1 MRNIRLATVV
11 ALLAGIFLTSTG
23 ICQSGRTIGILP
35 FRNEGASRYDWMGYG
50 IDQVLYTKLAEIS
63 ALTVYEKQTLKT
75 ILSQSDIDLSR
86 GMDPR
91 KAFSI
96 GKATGIEV
104 LILGTYRV
112 DNAQL
117 AMQVRMVSTYTG
129 AAILEESYSGSPEEV
144 FAFLEKAARK
154 GFEIMQISLSPGEE
168 DMLRKKPTR
177 SISAFESYCKAFLE
191 IEHDSPLEVIAG
203 YFHKALQED
212 PEFWEAQYNL
222 GNLYY
227 ERRSY
232 EKALQQF
239 NSVIEKNRTFY
250 KAYYGR
256 GVIYYLDKDYSKSLD
271 EFRKTLELNPEHDRS
286 HYYLGI
292 LYTRIDSLKK
302 GIQSLEKS
310 LELNPNYAPAHYQK
324 GLAEMKR
331 GWFKA
336 AITSLSKATGLD
348 PDYYQAHNALGE
360 AYYALNLFEESIIE
374 FKKVIS
380 LKPTFA
386 TAHFNLGNA
395 IYRRGALAEIVDA
408 FWSLLEVQYVP
419 QGSNGPNSVSLST
432 PLQGLEDLRE
442 KSRIQDPQ
450 EIYRTMI
457 SAYRTALQ
465 YDERFYEA
473 SYNLALTYENLSN
486 PDSAEYFYKKAISQK
501 PDLSQAHM
509 RLGKL
514 YDSQGKYEPALEAFK
529 IVVKIDPDYFA
540 ANPKLGEPYRY
551 IDVVQT
557 VLNEAISQLKRNP
570 QDKDALA
577 TVGKIYLSLGRFG
590 QAEEYYQQLVDISPN
605 DAIAQQTLREIRR
618 KLRKL

>member
-1 MRNIRLATVV
+1 MRNVRLATFV
-11 ALLAGIFLTSTG
+11 ALLAGIFLTSAG
-23 ICQSGRTIGILP
+23 ICQSDRTIGILR
-35 FRNEGASRYDWMGYG
+35 FRNEGTSRYDWMGYG
-50 IDQVLYTKLAEIS
+50 IDQVLYTRLAEIS
-63 ALTVYEKQTLKT
+63 SITVYEKQTLKT
-75 ILSQSDIDLSR
+75 LLSQSEIDLS
-86 GMDPR
+86 GGLDPR

-104 LILGTYRV
+104 LILGNYQV
-112 DNAQL
+112 ENAQL
-117 AMQVRMVSTYTG
+117 ALRVQMVSTYTG
-129 AAILEESYSGSPEEV
+129 ASILEESYRGAPEEV
-144 FAFLEKAARK
+144 FTFLEKALRK
-154 GFEIMQISLSPGEE
+154 GFEIMQIRLSPGEE
-168 DMLRKKPTR
+168 ALLRKKPTR

-191 IEHDSPLEVIAG
+191 IEHNSPLEVIAG
-203 YFHKALQED
+203 YLHQALQED

-239 NSVIEKNRTFY
+239 NSVIEKNHTFY

-256 GVIYYLDKDYSKSLD
+256 GVIYYLEKEYSKSLE

-286 HYYLGI
+286 YYYLGI

-310 LELNPNYAPAHYQK
+310 IELNPNYAPAHYQK

-336 AITSLSKATGLD
+336 AITSFSKATDLD

-374 FKKVIS
+374 FRKVIS

-408 FWSLLEVQYVP
+408 FWSLLEVQYLP
-419 QGSNGPNSVSLST
+419 QGSNGPNSVPLST

-442 KSRIQDPQ
+442 KSRIENPQ

-457 SAYRTALQ
+457 NAYRTALQ

-473 SYNLALTYENLSN
+473 SYNLALTYENLSQ

-514 YDSQGKYEPALEAFK
+514 YDSQGKYDSALEEFK

-540 ANPKLGEPYRY
+540 ANPKLNEPYRY
-551 IDVVQT
+551 VDVVQL
-557 VLNEAISQLKRNP
+557 VLNEAIEKLKKNP
-570 QDKDALA
+570 RDREALE
-577 TVGKIYLSLGRFG
+577 TVGKIYVSLGRFG
-590 QAEEYYQQLVDISPN
+590 QAEEYYQQLVDLSPN
-605 DAIAQQTLREIRR
+605 DALAQQTLREIRR

>member
-1 MRNIRLATVV
+1 MRNVRLATFV
-11 ALLAGIFLTSTG
+11 ALLAGIFLTSAG
-23 ICQSGRTIGILP
+23 ICQSDRTIGILP
-35 FRNEGASRYDWMGYG
+35 FRNEGASRYEWMGYG
-50 IDQVLYTKLAEIS
+50 IDQILYTKLAEIS
-63 ALTVYEKQTLKT
+63 SLTVYEKQTLKT
-75 ILSQSDIDLSR
+75 ILSQSGIDPA
-86 GMDPR
+86 GEIDPR

-104 LILGTYRV
+104 LILGNYRIE
-112 DNAQL
+112 NTQL

-129 AAILEESYSGSPEEV
+129 ASILEESYSGSPDEV
-144 FAFLEKAARK
+144 FAFLEKAVRK
-154 GFEIMQISLSPGEE
+154 GFEIMQISLSPAEE
-168 DMLRKKPTR
+168 DILRKKPTR

-203 YFHKALQED
+203 YFHQALQED

-256 GVIYYLDKDYSKSLD
+256 GVIYYLGKEYPKSLE

-292 LYTRIDSLKK
+292 LYTRTDSLKK

-310 LELNPNYAPAHYQK
+310 IEINPNYAPAHYQK

-336 AITSLSKATGLD
+336 AITSLSKATDLD
-348 PDYYQAHNALGE
+348 ADYYQAHNALGE
-360 AYYALNLFEESIIE
+360 AYYALNLFEEAIIE
-374 FKKVIS
+374 FRKVIK

-419 QGSNGPNSVSLST
+419 QGSNGPTSIPLST

-457 SAYRTALQ
+457 GAYRTALQ

-473 SYNLALTYENLSN
+473 SYNLALTYENLSQ
-486 PDSAEYFYKKAISQK
+486 PDSAEYFYKKAIAQK

-514 YDSQGKYEPALEAFK
+514 YDSQGKYEPALEEFK
-529 IVVKIDPDYFA
+529 IVVKIEPDYFA

-551 IDVVQT
+551 IDVVQA
-557 VLNEAISQLKRNP
+557 VLNEAIEKLKNDP

-590 QAEEYYQQLVDISPN
+590 QAEEYYQQLVDLSPN